1 MAMAAPTIVLAAI
14 AGAHGIRGEV
24 RLKLFTDAL
33 DNITRHARFDVGGRV
48 IAVQAVRPDKPG
60 MAIAR
65 LDGITDRNAAEALRG
80 LQLAIPRAALPPL
93 AEGEYY
99 VADYIGRR
107 VLDETGAPVGT
118 VKSVEN
124 FGASDILDISRDA
137 GGSVMVPFVADVVT
151 ETDDALVI
159 DRVWLA

>member
-1 MAMAAPTIVLAAI
+1 MAAPSIVLAAI

-24 RLKLFTDAL
+24 RLKLFTDAP
-33 DNITRHARFDVGGRV
+33 DNLTRHARFDAGGRV
-48 IAVQAVRPDKPG
+48 IVVEAVRPDKPG

-65 LDGITDRNAAEALRG
+65 LAGVGDRNAAEALRG
-80 LQLAIPRAALPPL
+80 LTLSIPRDALPPL

-99 VADYIGRR
+99 VADYIGRT
-107 VLDETGAPVGT
+107 VVDETGAVVGT

-124 FGASDILDISRDA
+124 FGASDILDIARTA

-151 ETDDALVI
+151 ETAEALVI
-159 DRVWLA
+159 DRAWLA

>member
-1 MAMAAPTIVLAAI
+1 MAAQSIVLAAI

-33 DNITRHARFDVGGRV
+33 DNLARHARFEAGGRAIV
-48 IAVQAVRPDKPG
+48 LQAVRPDKPG

-65 LDGITDRNAAEALRG
+65 IDGVTDRTAAEALRG
-80 LQLAIPRAALPPL
+80 LQLSVPRDALPPL

-99 VADYIGRR
+99 VADYIGRP
-107 VLDETGAPVGT
+107 VVDETGAAVGT
-118 VKSVEN
+118 VRSVEN
-124 FGASDILDISRDA
+124 FGASDILDIA
-137 GGSVMVPFVADVVT
+137 LAGGGSVMVPFVADVVT
-151 ETDDALVI
+151 ETATALII

>member
-1 MAMAAPTIVLAAI
+1 MAAPSIVLAAI
-14 AGAHGIRGEV
+14 AGAHGIKGEV
-24 RLKLFTDAL
+24 RLKLFTDSL
-33 DNITRHARFDVGGRV
+33 DAVTRHARFDVGGRV
-48 IAVQAVRPDKPG
+48 IEVQALRPDKPG

-80 LQLAIPRAALPPL
+80 LTLAISRDALPPL

-107 VLDETGAPVGT
+107 VLDETGALVGT

-124 FGASDILDISRDA
+124 FGASDILDISRAA

-151 ETDDALVI
+151 ETDDALII